1 MRTGVSDAVSSG
13 VPKRLTPEPPP
24 VNPSKRLITE
34 GIATAIAKVAS
45 AR

>member
-1 MRTGVSDAVSSG
+1 M
-13 VPKRLTPEPPP
+13 PKSWMPVPPP
-24 VNPSKRLITE
+24 VNSSKRFSVD